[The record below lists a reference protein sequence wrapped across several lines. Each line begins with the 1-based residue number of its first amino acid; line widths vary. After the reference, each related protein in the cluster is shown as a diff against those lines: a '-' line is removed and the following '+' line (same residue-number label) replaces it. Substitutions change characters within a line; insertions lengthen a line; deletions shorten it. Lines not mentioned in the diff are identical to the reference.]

1 MISTLP
7 VSERIDPHNRPD
19 YLRLAVERLQAAFGD
34 KLVGVA
40 LYGSR
45 ARGEAGPHSDVDL
58 LVIVRDLPAH
68 WQERTTALQTPLRG
82 ITLDFD
88 FSAYGSTPE
97 EFEKYFPSIYL
108 DMGLDGIVLYDT
120 DQYLAQKLA
129 RIRDIIQETGLR
141 RLLLSPGNMSWEWD
155 KAPRHG
161 WALDWE
167 GYRELA

>member
-1 MISTLP
+1 MSPTQP
-7 VSERIDPHNRPD
+7 VSERIDPHNPPD
-19 YLRLAVERLQAAFGD
+19 YLRTALERLQAAFGD
-34 KLVGVA
+34 RLVGVA

-58 LVIVRDLPAH
+58 LVIVRDLPGH
-68 WQERTTALQTPLRG
+68 WQERTNALQTPVRG

-88 FSAYGSTPE
+88 FSVYGSTPE

-120 DQYLAQKLA
+120 GDYLTGKLE
-129 RIRDIIQETGLR
+129 RIRAIIQETGLR
-141 RLLLSPGNMSWEWD
+141 RLRLSPGNMFWDWD
-155 KAPRHG
+155 KAPLHG